1 MDPEKFKQFFTTLLI
16 AKQQQFKNINE
27 SGQEENKQEILN
39 EASCSEQLKEDETKT
54 TTFTPPPN
62 PQSPPSS
69 KEIQN
74 KNIFNSTST
83 SVAISNDG
91 INEEQPLLPMSQ
103 QNLPTRGYTS
113 IKFEEDNENLIKEEE
128 VNVPNIFS
136 PPNEKEE
143 EEKYNENN
151 NKSDCNTEEQT
162 GNGHENINDLNGGNG
177 KAKYR
182 CGFRGNLVYFK

>member
-1 MDPEKFKQFFTTLLI
+1 MIIKIFYQ
-16 AKQQQFKNINE
+16 NIFY
-27 SGQEENKQEILN
+27 
-39 EASCSEQLKEDETKT
+39 LKYLT
-54 TTFTPPPN
+54 
-62 PQSPPSS
+62 
-69 KEIQN
+69 EIQN

-91 INEEQPLLPMSQ
+91 INEEQPLLPMS

-136 PPNEKEE
+136 PLNEKEE
-143 EEKYNENN
+143 EEKYNKNN

-162 GNGHENINDLNGGNG
+162 GNGHENINDLNGGNEHFG
-177 KAKYR
+177 RAKYR
-182 CGFRGNLVYFK
+182 CVFRGNLYF

>member
-16 AKQQQFKNINE
+16 AKQQQIKNINE

-39 EASCSEQLKEDETKT
+39 EASCSEQLKEDETTKT
-54 TTFTPPPN
+54 TQFTPPPSF

-83 SVAISNDG
+83 SVATSNDG
-91 INEEQPLLPMSQ
+91 INEEQPL
-103 QNLPTRGYTS
+103 LPTRGYTS
-113 IKFEEDNENLIKEEE
+113 IKFEEDNENLIKEE

-136 PPNEKEE
+136 LPNEKEE
-143 EEKYNENN
+143 EEYNKNN

-177 KAKYR
+177 RAKYR
-182 CGFRGNLVYFK
+182 LECEEI